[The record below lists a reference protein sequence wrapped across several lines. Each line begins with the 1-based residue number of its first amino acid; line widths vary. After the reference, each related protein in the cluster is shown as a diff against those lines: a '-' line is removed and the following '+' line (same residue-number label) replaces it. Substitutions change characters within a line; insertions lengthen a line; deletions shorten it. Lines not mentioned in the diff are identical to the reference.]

1 MGLWG
6 PRLPAFEV
14 LQVRLMVATDLVD
27 AVTAELLEEG
37 VHEHDG
43 HHRFPDHARGGYR
56 TDVAALD
63 HRFHRFPGVEI
74 DGPERLPEGRDRL
87 HGGADHHRLAVGD
100 AAFEPARAV
109 GATMEPGFLVEQDLV
124 VDLRSRAARGLEAQP
139 DLGTLDRMDRAEC
152 AREKPVELPVP
163 LHVGSEADRAAER
176 DHLEDSSQRV
186 AG

>member
-37 VHEHDG
+37 GHQHDG

-63 HRFHRFPGVEI
+63 HRFHRFPGVETERPGRPPGGG
-74 DGPERLPEGRDRL
+74 GPPPCRPRPRPGR
-87 HGGADHHRLAVGD
+87 
-100 AAFEPARAV
+100 
-109 GATMEPGFLVEQDLV
+109 
-124 VDLRSRAARGLEAQP
+124 
-139 DLGTLDRMDRAEC
+139 
-152 AREKPVELPVP
+152 
-163 LHVGSEADRAAER
+163 
-176 DHLEDSSQRV
+176 